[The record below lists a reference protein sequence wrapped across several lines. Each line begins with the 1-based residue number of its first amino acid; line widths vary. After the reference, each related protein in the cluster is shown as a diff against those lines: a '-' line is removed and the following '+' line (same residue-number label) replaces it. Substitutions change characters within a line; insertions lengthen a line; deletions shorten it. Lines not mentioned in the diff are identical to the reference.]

1 MKLFDSIYNPPERA
15 PDQDEACD
23 ISSQSA
29 PRKIKDVVIHHTSQ
43 LIELNI
49 LLVVTSLPILTL
61 PIAWFAA
68 TNICLSLL
76 EGKIVY
82 VWHDF
87 WHCVQNIWKPALQMG
102 IADIFMFVLSGIG
115 IAFYNKG
122 GDMLGKSLS
131 CVCMIICIALLL
143 QSIYLPTMN
152 NLTGLTMK
160 QKWVNA
166 ALLIPVQLKWT
177 LATAA
182 FDMCIVFIGVGLLP
196 YSFFIIPLI
205 GVSLLV
211 LVNTECARHGL
222 TTYVVKQRGR

>member
-1 MKLFDSIYNPPERA
+1 MKLFDSIYNPPERES
-15 PDQDEACD
+15 DKDEACD

-29 PRKIKDVVIHHTSQ
+29 PRRVKDVIIHHTSQ

-49 LLVVTSLPILTL
+49 LLIVASLPILTL
-61 PIAWFAA
+61 PVAWFAA

-87 WHCVQNIWKPALQMG
+87 WHCIRDIWKTAFQMG
-102 IADIFMFVLSGIG
+102 IANILIFLLSGIG
-115 IAFYNKG
+115 IVFYNKD
-122 GDMLGKSLS
+122 GDLLGKLLS
-131 CVCMIICIALLL
+131 CACMIICIASLLL
-143 QSIYLPTMN
+143 SIYLPTMN
-152 NLTGLTMK
+152 NLTGLTIK

-166 ALLIPVQLKWT
+166 ALLVPVQLKWT

-182 FDMCIVFIGVGLLP
+182 VDICIVFVGVGLLP

-205 GVSLLV
+205 GISLLI

-222 TTYVVKQRGR
+222 TTYVVKQRER